1 MDIFK
6 QQRKIDFQ
14 IICLNFLLLAK
25 LELVKVVY
33 CITSSKVNV
42 SEILEFFLSNESFRE
57 CGNYKCN

>member
-42 SEILEFFLSNESFRE
+42 SEILEFFF
-57 CGNYKCN
+57 

>member
-42 SEILEFFLSNESFRE
+42 SEILEFFFLMKVSVNVVI
-57 CGNYKCN
+57 KCN